1 MQLIK
6 VSPFIPYQH
15 SVDSVCSVYLPI
27 CIGTCTTEA
36 FVPNNNPTILKA
48 IVNQTKLDRIL
59 LVSWA

>member
-36 FVPNNNPTILKA
+36 CVPNNNPTILKA
-48 IVNQTKLDRIL
+48 IANQTKLDRIL
-59 LVSWA
+59 LVGWA